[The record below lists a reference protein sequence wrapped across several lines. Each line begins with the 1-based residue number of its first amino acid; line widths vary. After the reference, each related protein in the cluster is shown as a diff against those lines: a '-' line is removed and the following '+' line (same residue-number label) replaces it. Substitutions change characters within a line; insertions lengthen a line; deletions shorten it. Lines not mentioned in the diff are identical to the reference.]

1 VRLKTIQFGIEVI
14 DENCTGCYRCE
25 RVCPTEAIV
34 MVGPKTE
41 ALAVVDNDKC
51 IACMRCID
59 SCDDDALRTLS
70 RDEPILQEFDASG
83 VDPEAVK
90 EMCRVADM
98 APSHLVCPCA
108 NTTAQ
113 EIAATILQGANTFEK
128 LSLRIGVQSGCLM
141 YCSVPLRR
149 LVMAGTE
156 STQTNSKLRR
166 YASDQSLM
174 DIDPELDARYPLFKV
189 RTEQEWRL
197 KETAE
202 ADVDF

>member
-1 VRLKTIQFGIEVI
+1 MNTIQIGIEVI

-34 MVGPKTE
+34 MVGPKTK

-51 IACMRCID
+51 IACIRCID
-59 SCDDDALRTLS
+59 SCDDDALRTIN
-70 RDEPILQEFDASG
+70 RDEPIVQDFDPSG

-90 EMCRVADM
+90 ELCRAADM
-98 APSHLVCPCA
+98 APSHLVCTCA

-113 EIAATILQGANTFEK
+113 EIAATILQGASTYEEV
-128 LSLRIGVQSGCLM
+128 SLRIGVQAGCLM

-149 LVMAGTE
+149 LVMAGTGNAH
-156 STQTNSKLRR
+156 TTSKLRR
-166 YASDQSLM
+166 YASDQSLI
-174 DIDPELDARYPLFKV
+174 DIDPDLDARYPLFKI
-189 RTEQEWRL
+189 RTEQEWRRR
-197 KETAE
+197 ETAE

>member
-1 VRLKTIQFGIEVI
+1 LNTIQFGIEVI

-34 MVGPKTE
+34 MVGPKTT
-41 ALAVVDNDKC
+41 ALAVVDNEKC

-59 SCDDDALRTLS
+59 SCDDDALRS
-70 RDEPILQEFDASG
+70 INRGEPVLND
-83 VDPEAVK
+83 VDTSQVDHEAVK
-90 EMCRVADM
+90 DMCRTADM
-98 APSHLVCPCA
+98 SPSHLICPCA
-108 NTTAQ
+108 GISAQ
-113 EIAATILQGANTFEK
+113 EVAATILQGAGTYEE

-149 LVMAGTE
+149 LLLAGTGDAR
-156 STQTNSKLRR
+156 TGSKIRR

-189 RTEQEWRL
+189 RLEQQWRFD
-197 KETAE
+197 EIAE
-202 ADVDF
+202 ADVDL

>member
-1 VRLKTIQFGIEVI
+1 MNTIQFGIEVV
-14 DENCTGCYRCE
+14 DDNCTGCYRCE

-59 SCDDDALRTLS
+59 SCDDDALRTVS
-70 RDEPILQEFDASG
+70 RDEPIVQQFDPSG

-90 EMCRVADM
+90 ELCRAADM

-113 EIAATILQGANTFEK
+113 EIAVTVLQGASSYED
-128 LSLRIGVQSGCLM
+128 LSLQIGVQSGCLM

-149 LVMAGTE
+149 LLMAGTGNAQ
-156 STQTNSKLRR
+156 SSSKLRR
-166 YASDQSLM
+166 YANDQSLM
-174 DIDPELDARYPLFKV
+174 DVDPELDARYPLFQI
-189 RTEQEWRL
+189 RAEQQWRRQ
-197 KETAE
+197 ETVE